1 VDVYRLQNEKKSLD
15 RKPAPIEVIM

>member
-1 VDVYRLQNEKKSLD
+1 MAGKSLH